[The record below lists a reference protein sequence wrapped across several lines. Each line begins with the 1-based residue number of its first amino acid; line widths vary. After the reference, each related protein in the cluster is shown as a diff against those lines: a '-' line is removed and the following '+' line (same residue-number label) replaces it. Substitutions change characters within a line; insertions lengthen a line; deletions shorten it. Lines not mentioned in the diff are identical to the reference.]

1 QSDTPVSPALGKGGI
16 RNRQRQPCRVRIVNR
31 ICPERARCP
40 DAPLIDAVK
49 VGERPLGLLELQ
61 VRCAPFEQDLVCA
74 GMAGKYLIDADDRLL
89 ETAGL
94 IKFETL
100 DAGLVVASTPSFR
113 GCDDRAR
120 DRQHNPCNP
129 HGSSSPCAPRSSNLI
144 VVAVRSPRSVCEPRP

>member
-1 QSDTPVSPALGKGGI
+1 
-16 RNRQRQPCRVRIVNR
+16 
-31 ICPERARCP
+31 CP

-61 VRCAPFEQDLVCA
+61 VRCAPFEQDLVVA
-74 GMAGKYLIDADDRLL
+74 GMAGKYLIEADDRFL

-100 DAGLVVASTPSFR
+100 DAGLVVASNPRFR

-144 VVAVRSPRSVCEPRP
+144 VVAVRSPRSVCEPRPRAGVAGFDAHYVRRGISGVVGPAGLFTHDLAGSDAV